1 MTGHWQRL
9 NSWLLLSP
17 GRNKIRSLLDPGFLS
32 QPPLSVSEAYD
43 PGTYRSARS
52 RPVGFL
58 LALLA
63 EALLVLLVLTLGTSL
78 TQHQRPGEIIDVVRF
93 RASSE
98 QEQAAKAPEP
108 TPEPAKE
115 RPKPQPQKTTEVEPK
130 ETPPIP
136 VPKQQPK
143 PKIIIPSPVQTP
155 APNIAPVRPASPPA
169 PNAPQFGPVNRGPA
183 GAGADTPRVS
193 GAGPNG
199 EPLYAAAWYR
209 EPSHD
214 ELSGYLS
221 TANGPGWG
229 LIACRTV
236 PDYHVDDCVLL
247 DEYPT
252 GSNIGRAVLAA
263 AWQFQ
268 VRPPRVGGRS
278 MVGEWV
284 RIKIIQDVR
293 QR

>member
-1 MTGHWQRL
+1 MGL
-9 NSWLLLSP
+9 
-17 GRNKIRSLLDPGFLS
+17 GFLS
-32 QPPLSVSEAYD
+32 QPPLSAPEAYE
-43 PGTYRSARS
+43 PCTYRSARS
-52 RPVGFL
+52 RPVGFF

-63 EALLVLLVLTLGTSL
+63 EALLVLLVLTFGTSL
-78 TQHQRPGEIIDVVRF
+78 TQHQSPGEILDVVRF
-93 RASSE
+93 RASSDRE

-108 TPEPAKE
+108 KPEPAKE
-115 RPKPQPQKTTEVEPK
+115 QPKVQPQKRTEVEPK

-136 VPKQQPK
+136 VPKQQPT
-143 PKIIIPSPVQTP
+143 PKIIVPSPVQTP
-155 APNIAPVRPASPPA
+155 VANIAPVRPASPPA
-169 PNAPQFGPVNRGPA
+169 ASAPQFGPVNRGPA
-183 GAGADTPRVS
+183 GAADSPRVS
-193 GAGPNG
+193 GSGPNG
-199 EPLYAAAWYR
+199 EPLYAATWYR

-236 PDYHVDDCVLL
+236 ADYHVDDCVLL

-284 RIKIIQDVR
+284 RIKISQQVR
-293 QR
+293 QP

>member
-1 MTGHWQRL
+1 M
-9 NSWLLLSP
+9 
-17 GRNKIRSLLDPGFLS
+17 
-32 QPPLSVSEAYD
+32 
-43 PGTYRSARS
+43 
-52 RPVGFL
+52 

-63 EALLVLLVLTLGTSL
+63 EALLILMVLTLGTSL
-78 TQHQRPGEIIDVVRF
+78 TQHGTPGEILDVVRF
-93 RASSE
+93 RATSE
-98 QEQAAKAPEP
+98 QKQAEKAQEP
-108 TPEPAKE
+108 KAEPEPAKE
-115 RPKPQPQKTTEVEPK
+115 QPKVQPQPPKEVQPK
-130 ETPPIP
+130 ETPPQP
-136 VPKQQPK
+136 VPKTQPT
-143 PKIIIPSPVQTP
+143 PKIVIASPVQAP
-155 APNIAPVRPASPPA
+155 AAVAAPPRPASPPA
-169 PNAPQFGPVNRGPA
+169 ANAPQFGPVNRGG
-183 GAGADTPRVS
+183 GAPGDSQRVS

-199 EPLYAAAWYR
+199 EPLYAATWYR
-209 EPSHD
+209 EPSNS

-247 DEYPT
+247 DEFPT

-284 RIKIIQDVR
+284 RIRITQEVR
-293 QR
+293 PRSE

>member
-1 MTGHWQRL
+1 MT
-9 NSWLLLSP
+9 
-17 GRNKIRSLLDPGFLS
+17 RSLLGQNFLS
-32 QPPLSVSEAYD
+32 QPPLSTSEVYE
-43 PGTYRSARS
+43 PSTYRSGRS
-52 RPVGFL
+52 RPVGFV

-63 EALLVLLVLTLGTSL
+63 EGLLVLLVLTLGASFA
-78 TQHQRPGEIIDVVRF
+78 QHQSPGEIVDIVRF
-93 RASSE
+93 RATSD
-98 QEQAAKAPEP
+98 QEPAAKSPEP
-108 TPEPAKE
+108 KPEPAKE
-115 RPKPQPQKTTEVEPK
+115 RPKPQPRKEVEPK
-130 ETPPIP
+130 ETPPVP

-143 PKIIIPSPVQTP
+143 PKIVIASKVQTP
-155 APNIAPVRPASPPA
+155 VATVEPVRPASPPA
-169 PNAPQFGPVNRGPA
+169 ASAPQFGPVNRSPA

-193 GAGPNG
+193 GSGPNG
-199 EPLYAAAWYR
+199 EALYAAAWYR
-209 EPSHD
+209 EPSNS

-236 PDYHVDDCVLL
+236 ADYHVDDCVLL

-284 RIKIIQDVR
+284 RIKITQTVDRAPAMR
-293 QR
+293 Q

>member
-1 MTGHWQRL
+1 M
-9 NSWLLLSP
+9 
-17 GRNKIRSLLDPGFLS
+17 
-32 QPPLSVSEAYD
+32 
-43 PGTYRSARS
+43 
-52 RPVGFL
+52 

-63 EALLVLLVLTLGTSL
+63 EGLLVLIVLTLGTSL
-78 TQHQRPGEIIDVVRF
+78 TQHGTPGEILDVVRF

-98 QEQAAKAPEP
+98 QQQAAKSPEP
-108 TPEPAKE
+108 KAEPEPAKE
-115 RPKPQPQKTTEVEPK
+115 VPKFQPQPPKEVQPEETPPQPVAKPQPT
-130 ETPPIP
+130 
-136 VPKQQPK
+136 
-143 PKIIIPSPVQTP
+143 PKIVIASPVHAP
-155 APNIAPVRPASPPA
+155 AAAAAPPRPAAPPA
-169 PNAPQFGPVNRGPA
+169 ANAPQFGPVNRGG
-183 GAGADTPRVS
+183 GAPGDSQRVS
-193 GAGPNG
+193 GSGPNG
-199 EPLYAAAWYR
+199 EALYAATWYR
-209 EPSHD
+209 EPSNS

-236 PDYHVDDCVLL
+236 ADYHVDDCVLL

-284 RIKIIQDVR
+284 RIRISQEVR
-293 QR
+293 PPTRQ